1 MANLRDDGTMNKLI
15 SLLLKGLVAV
25 LPISLTVYLI
35 YWLLA
40 SGERI
45 AKPIITWILSD
56 ALYFPGLGLLAALA
70 TLILIGF
77 LVNLYG
83 IRYLVKLSQS
93 IFERIPLVK
102 SIYGAFKDMMMVFN
116 LSEKKEM
123 KSVVSLE
130 WNGAQ
135 VIGFIT
141 GEKTGE
147 KLFGDQ
153 NLVGVYVPLS
163 YQIGGITLYIS
174 RDRLTELDI
183 GVEEAMRLAL
193 TAGIQSGNDA
203 PKE

>member
-1 MANLRDDGTMNKLI
+1 MNKLI
-15 SLLLKGLVAV
+15 TLLLKGLVAV
-25 LPISLTVYLI
+25 LPIGLTVYLI

-40 SGERI
+40 TGEAI
-45 AKPIITWILSD
+45 AQPLLLLLIPD
-56 ALYFPGLGLLAALA
+56 ALYFPGLGLIASLAMLV
-70 TLILIGF
+70 LIGF

-83 IRYLVKLSQS
+83 FRYLVKLSHN

-102 SIYGAFKDMMMVFN
+102 SIYGAIKDMMMVFN
-116 LSEKKEM
+116 LAEKKEM
-123 KSVVSLE
+123 KSVVAIE

-141 GEKTGE
+141 GEQTGQQ
-147 KLFGDQ
+147 LFGEQ

-163 YQIGGITLYIS
+163 YQIGGMTLYIS

-193 TAGIQSGNDA
+193 TAGVQS
-203 PKE
+203 KSKS

>member
-1 MANLRDDGTMNKLI
+1 MNKLV

-25 LPISLTVYLI
+25 LPIGLTVYLI

-40 SGERI
+40 TGEKLAQPLLLWLI
-45 AKPIITWILSD
+45 PDSI
-56 ALYFPGLGLLAALA
+56 YFPGLGLIASLGI
-70 TLILIGF
+70 LILIGF

-83 IRYLVKLSQS
+83 VRYLVKLSQNV
-93 IFERIPLVK
+93 FERIPLVK

-123 KSVVSLE
+123 KSVVSIE

-135 VIGFIT
+135 VIGFVT
-141 GEKTGE
+141 GEKTGQR
-147 KLFGDQ
+147 LFGGQD
-153 NLVGVYVPLS
+153 LVGVYVPLS
-163 YQIGGITLYIS
+163 YQIGGMTFYIS

-193 TAGIQSGNDA
+193 TAGVQSG
-203 PKE
+203 PKTED

>member
-1 MANLRDDGTMNKLI
+1 MNKLF
-15 SLLLKGLVAV
+15 SLLLKGIVAV
-25 LPISLTVYLI
+25 LPIGLTVYLI

-40 SGERI
+40 TGEAIVR
-45 AKPIITWILSD
+45 PIILWLIPD
-56 ALYFPGLGLLAALA
+56 GFYFIGLGWVASVGA
-70 TLILIGF
+70 LILIGF

-83 IRYLVKLSQS
+83 IRYLVALSHNV
-93 IFERIPLVK
+93 FERIPLVK
-102 SIYGAFKDMMMVFN
+102 SIYGAIKDMMMVFN
-116 LSEKKEM
+116 LAEKKEM

-141 GEKTGE
+141 GEQTG
-147 KLFGDQ
+147 KQLFGDQ

-183 GVEEAMRLAL
+183 GVEEAMRLTL
-193 TAGIQSGNDA
+193 TAGVQS
-203 PKE
+203 KSES

>member
-1 MANLRDDGTMNKLI
+1 MNKLI
-15 SLLLKGLVAV
+15 TLLLKGLVAV
-25 LPISLTVYLI
+25 LPIGLTVYLI

-40 SGERI
+40 TGEAI
-45 AKPIITWILSD
+45 AQPLLLLLIPD
-56 ALYFPGLGLLAALA
+56 ALYFPGLGLIASLAMLV
-70 TLILIGF
+70 LIGF

-83 IRYLVKLSQS
+83 FRYLVKLSHN

-102 SIYGAFKDMMMVFN
+102 SIYGAIKDMMMVFN
-116 LSEKKEM
+116 LAEKKEM
-123 KSVVSLE
+123 KSVVAIE

-141 GEKTGE
+141 GEQTGQQ
-147 KLFGDQ
+147 LFGEQ

-163 YQIGGITLYIS
+163 YQIGGMTLYIS

-193 TAGIQSGNDA
+193 TAGVQSR
-203 PKE
+203 PKS